1 MANSPESDD
10 GRPTAQES
18 ATAYVSNALFQLEVM
33 RRTLA
38 DIGTGMS
45 AVYAETGLPDV
56 ANGCIKQVEA
66 FEQLIKFHRH
76 NKECGNA

>member
-1 MANSPESDD
+1 MTDGED
-10 GRPTAQES
+10 GRPTPPES
-18 ATAYVSNALFQLEVM
+18 AAAYVSNALFQLETM

-56 ANGCIKQVEA
+56 ANGVIRQVEA

-76 NKECGNA
+76 NKERDNA